1 MIGNATM
8 PGVPESALD
17 GQPPPE
23 DLPTPAL
30 RRRYAQA
37 LACALA
43 GEKSYELSVWK
54 YQDIPYFLQLRA
66 MQEGWPVLGVPAA
79 LTIIQPAPLP
89 EHPGELIQRAVAQV
103 PSELRIQ
110 VAEQLAC
117 LWIGELPPTPSP
129 EVQKL
134 IGDAMWKAGVAAS
147 DEAVAAAAALAEEIY
162 AAEDARGED

>member
-1 MIGNATM
+1 MNGLATM

-43 GEKSYELSVWK
+43 GEKSYELSVWR
-54 YQDIPYFLQLRA
+54 QIPFFLELRA
-66 MQEGWPVLGVPAA
+66 LQEGWPMVGVPAA
-79 LTIIQPAPLP
+79 MTIIQPAPLP

-103 PSELRIQ
+103 PPELRLQ

-117 LWIGELPPTPSP
+117 LWIGELPPTPSA

-134 IGDAMWKAGVAAS
+134 LGDAMWKAGVAAS

-162 AAEDARGED
+162 AAEDARGEG